1 MSFTIKNK
9 IALVTGANRGIGKSI
24 VESFIAHGAQK
35 VYLAV
40 RDVNSAASL
49 VEQYGDQVVPLQV
62 DVANAESI
70 KSLAVLAPDVNIVVN
85 NAGVLEAAQPLNE
98 HAEKALVKEFTINT
112 LGLLRVA
119 QAFAPILEANA
130 PSAFVQMNS
139 LASIKNFVDFTTYS
153 ASKAA
158 TYSITQGLKESLEPK
173 GVQVLSVHPGPIATD
188 MANDAGMGEIAAPI
202 SIVSEG
208 IVTALKAGEFHLF
221 PDVMAQEIGGAYE
234 FYATNIVEPVMG
246 EAA

>member
-40 RDVNSAASL
+40 RDVNSAAPL
-49 VEQYGDQVVPLQV
+49 VEQYGDQVVPVQV

-70 KSLAVLAPDVNIVVN
+70 KSLAALATDVNIVVN
-85 NAGVLEAAQPLNE
+85 NAAILELASPLSE
-98 HAEKALVKEFTINT
+98 HAEESLEKEFITNT
-112 LGLLRVA
+112 LGLLRIS
-119 QAFAPILEANA
+119 QAFTPILESNT

-139 LASIKNFVDFTTYS
+139 VTSMKTFIDFTTYS

-158 TYSITQGLKESLEPK
+158 CYAITQGLKESLEPK
-173 GVQVLSVHPGPIATD
+173 GIQVLSVHPGPVATD
-188 MANDAGMGEIAAPI
+188 MGVEAGIAEIGAP
-202 SIVSEG
+202 STVVSEG
-208 IVTALKAGEFHLF
+208 IVESLKKGEFHSF
-221 PDVMAQEIGGAYE
+221 PDAMAQEIGGVYE
-234 FYATNIVEPVMG
+234 SFAKNIIEPVMG